1 MHMHMLE
8 SNIIVPHPMNHQRD
22 FPNTAARSQYKSSN
36 STSRNTGTGV
46 AARNSR
52 LPFTREIRTYFPKYG
67 VLGGDLQLSSPKK
80 KIDSN

>member
-1 MHMHMLE
+1 MHMLE

-52 LPFTREIRTYFPKYG
+52 LPFIRDTNLF
-67 VLGGDLQLSSPKK
+67 S
-80 KIDSN
+80 KIWCSGWGPATE